1 MACVNSASLRDEFD
15 GYKADI
21 DSLRKEG
28 KISKEADVV
37 FSGMC
42 RLLGILIAIFLE
54 KTTKKTSTNSSTP
67 PSQTDKDETK
77 KSSKMVT
84 IQILFRSNLL
94 SVSNNLEF
102 SRWHKFAI
110 QLSRC

>member
-1 MACVNSASLRDEFD
+1 MASVNSASLRDEFD

-54 KTTKKTSTNSSTP
+54 KTTKKDQHEFQH
-67 PSQTDKDETK
+67 PSIADRQG
-77 KSSKMVT
+77 
-84 IQILFRSNLL
+84 
-94 SVSNNLEF
+94 
-102 SRWHKFAI
+102 
-110 QLSRC
+110 

>member
-1 MACVNSASLRDEFD
+1 MASVNSASLRDEFD

-37 FSGMC
+37 FSGLC

-54 KTTKKTSTNSSTP
+54 KTVTAHPIYKSLKLHNSFKANRS
-67 PSQTDKDETK
+67 DKIPH
-77 KSSKMVT
+77 SP
-84 IQILFRSNLL
+84 
-94 SVSNNLEF
+94 
-102 SRWHKFAI
+102 
-110 QLSRC
+110 

>member
-1 MACVNSASLRDEFD
+1 MGSVNRASLRDAFD

-21 DSLRKEG
+21 DSLRKEC

-54 KTTKKTSTNSSTP
+54 KTTKNTSTNSSIP
-67 PSQTDKDETK
+67 PS
-77 KSSKMVT
+77 
-84 IQILFRSNLL
+84 
-94 SVSNNLEF
+94 
-102 SRWHKFAI
+102 
-110 QLSRC
+110 